1 MLFHLNSGKIIE
13 LNPNELTEMA
23 KLIHRAELVETCRK
37 ILNSGTF
44 MKNGGKY
51 GNIQILLGDKEMEEI
66 VDMALDTM
74 PKGNSTSDTHAVR
87 ECMDMWYKKNENAI
101 RSYVIAVTGTVRV
114 NCPDSI
120 TAEKANKELDDILR
134 KNTFEPL
141 IYVKTMN
148 LPPVD
153 KKDGTID
160 YRAMV
165 SGQLYVESMSKDVV
179 SEYAKTLTTAPL
191 EDVSIEVQ
199 QWPALARNMLSATP
213 EGALNSSKETPTRL
227 ALTVRFNLSTFLGQD
242 IPDEE
247 LVDEA
252 KRKVLL
258 AADDYI
264 SDVRGKIV
272 DRFVNQNGQVHVKT
286 IEVSAYTYLDGSVKA
301 SPETVPEVLNA
312 ILFNR
317 FDMKYKVRIS
327 IDPVAAPKPEKGKP
341 AVKEKNSNET
351 AFTAEVTGYLTFF
364 TADKFGA
371 EYAMEREDLGPLQE
385 ISWDIFP
392 GCERDV
398 WIARV
403 TGYVSVCAQSP
414 AQANTMIS
422 EMDFH
427 RLRDVDWKLVE

>member
-1 MLFHLNSGKIIE
+1 MLFHLNSGKTIE
-13 LNPNELTEMA
+13 LNANELTEMT
-23 KLIHRAELVETCRK
+23 KLIHRTEIVETCRT

-44 MKNGGKY
+44 MKDGGKY
-51 GNIQILLGDKEMEEI
+51 GDIQILLGDKEMEEI
-66 VDMALDTM
+66 ADMALDTM

-87 ECMDMWYKKNENAI
+87 ECMDMWYKKNEKVI

-114 NCPDSI
+114 NCPDSM

-141 IYVKTMN
+141 IYVKAMD

-160 YRAMV
+160 YCAMV
-165 SGQLYVESMSKDVV
+165 SGQLYVESVSKDVV
-179 SEYAKTLTTAPL
+179 SEYTKTLTTAPL
-191 EDVSIEVQ
+191 EDVFIEVQ

-227 ALTVRFNLSTFLGQD
+227 ALTVRFNFSIFEVL
-242 IPDEE
+242 PDEE
-247 LVDEA
+247 LIEEA
-252 KRKVLL
+252 KYKVLL

-272 DRFVNQNGQVHVKT
+272 NRFVNQDGRDVKT

-301 SPETVPEVLNA
+301 SPETVPEILNV
-312 ILFNR
+312 ICFNR

-327 IDPVAAPKPEKGKP
+327 IDPVPAPKPEKGKP
-341 AVKEKNSNET
+341 AVKEKDSNET
-351 AFTAEVTGYLTFF
+351 TFTAEVTGYLTFL
-364 TADKFGA
+364 TAGRFGA
-371 EYAMEREDLGPLQE
+371 EYAMEREDLGSLQE
-385 ISWDIFP
+385 ITWDIFP
-392 GCERDV
+392 GCEQDV

-403 TGYVSVCAQSP
+403 TGYVSVCAESP

-427 RLRDVDWKLVE
+427 RLRDVDWKFVED

>member
-23 KLIHRAELVETCRK
+23 KLIHRAELVETCRT

-51 GNIQILLGDKEMEEI
+51 GDIQILLGDKEMEEI
-66 VDMALDTM
+66 ADMALDTM

-87 ECMDMWYKKNENAI
+87 ECIDMWYKKNENAI

-114 NCPDSI
+114 NCPDSM

-160 YRAMV
+160 YCAMV
-165 SGQLYVESMSKDVV
+165 SGQLYLESMSKDVV

-199 QWPALARNMLSATP
+199 QWPALARNMLSSTP
-213 EGALNSSKETPTRL
+213 EGTFNSSKETPTRL
-227 ALTVRFNLSTFLGQD
+227 ALTVRFNFSILGAL
-242 IPDEE
+242 PDEE
-247 LVDEA
+247 LIDEA
-252 KRKVLL
+252 KHKVLL

-272 DRFVNQNGQVHVKT
+272 NRFVNQDGQDVKT
-286 IEVSAYTYLDGSVKA
+286 IEVSAYTYLDGSIKA
-301 SPETVPEVLNA
+301 SPETVPEILNA

-327 IDPVAAPKPEKGKP
+327 IDPVPAPKPEKGKP
-341 AVKEKNSNET
+341 TVKEEDSNET

-364 TADKFGA
+364 TAGKLGA
-371 EYAMEREDLGPLQE
+371 EYDMEREDLGPLQE
-385 ISWDIFP
+385 ITWDIFP
-392 GCERDV
+392 GCERDI
-398 WIARV
+398 WIAHV
-403 TGYVSVCAQSP
+403 NGYVVVYAESEEE
-414 AQANTMIS
+414 ANTMVS

-427 RLRDVDWKLVE
+427 RLRDVDWKFLED

>member
-1 MLFHLNSGKIIE
+1 MLFHLNSGKTIE
-13 LNPNELTEMA
+13 LSPNELTEMA
-23 KLIHRAELVETCRK
+23 KLIHRAELVETCRT

-44 MKNGGKY
+44 MKDGGKY
-51 GNIQILLGDKEMEEI
+51 GDIQILLGDKEMEEI
-66 VDMALDTM
+66 ADMALDTM
-74 PKGNSTSDTHAVR
+74 SKGNFTSDTHAVR
-87 ECMDMWYKKNENAI
+87 ECMNMWYKKNEKAI

-114 NCPDSI
+114 NCPDSM
-120 TAEKANKELDDILR
+120 TAEKANKELDDTLR

-153 KKDGTID
+153 KKDSTID
-160 YRAMV
+160 YCAMV

-191 EDVSIEVQ
+191 EDVFIEVQ
-199 QWPALARNMLSATP
+199 QWPTLARNMLSATS
-213 EGALNSSKETPTRL
+213 EGAFNSSKETPTRL
-227 ALTVRFNLSTFLGQD
+227 ALTVRLNLSTFLGQD

-272 DRFVNQNGQVHVKT
+272 DCFVNQDGRDIKT

-301 SPETVPEVLNA
+301 SPETVPEILNV
-312 ILFNR
+312 ICFNR
-317 FDMKYKVRIS
+317 FDMKYMVCIS
-327 IDPVAAPKPEKGKP
+327 IDPVPAPKPKKGKP

-392 GCERDV
+392 SCERDV

>member
-1 MLFHLNSGKIIE
+1 MLFHLNSGKTIE
-13 LNPNELTEMA
+13 LNANELTEMT
-23 KLIHRAELVETCRK
+23 KLIHRTEIVETCRT

-44 MKNGGKY
+44 MKDGGKY

-66 VDMALDTM
+66 ADMALDTM

-87 ECMDMWYKKNENAI
+87 ECMDMWYKKNEKVI

-114 NCPDSI
+114 NCPDSM

-141 IYVKTMN
+141 IYVKAMD

-153 KKDGTID
+153 KKDGSID
-160 YRAMV
+160 YCAMV
-165 SGQLYVESMSKDVV
+165 SGQLYVESVSKDVV
-179 SEYAKTLTTAPL
+179 SEYTKTLTTAPL
-191 EDVSIEVQ
+191 EDVFIEVQ

-227 ALTVRFNLSTFLGQD
+227 ALTVRFNFSIFGVL
-242 IPDEE
+242 PDEE
-247 LVDEA
+247 LIEEA
-252 KRKVLL
+252 KYKVLL

-272 DRFVNQNGQVHVKT
+272 NRFVNQDGRDVKT

-301 SPETVPEVLNA
+301 SPETVPEILNV
-312 ILFNR
+312 ICFNR

-327 IDPVAAPKPEKGKP
+327 IDPVPATKPEKGKP
-341 AVKEKNSNET
+341 AVKEKDSNET
-351 AFTAEVTGYLTFF
+351 TFTAEVTGYLTFF
-364 TADKFGA
+364 TAGSFGA
-371 EYAMEREDLGPLQE
+371 EYAMEREDLGSLQK
-385 ISWDIFP
+385 ITWDIFP
-392 GCERDV
+392 GCEQDV

-403 TGYVSVCAQSP
+403 TGYVSVCAESP

-427 RLRDVDWKLVE
+427 RLRDVDWKFVED

>member
-23 KLIHRAELVETCRK
+23 KLIHRAELVETCRT

-51 GNIQILLGDKEMEEI
+51 GDIQILLGDKEMEEI
-66 VDMALDTM
+66 ADMALDTM
-74 PKGNSTSDTHAVR
+74 PKGNSTSDTHAVK

-114 NCPDSI
+114 NCPDSM

-148 LPPVD
+148 MPPVD

-160 YRAMV
+160 YCAMV
-165 SGQLYVESMSKDVV
+165 SGQLYLESMSKDVV
-179 SEYAKTLTTAPL
+179 SEYAKTLTTDPL

-213 EGALNSSKETPTRL
+213 EGAFNSSKETPTRL
-227 ALTVRFNLSTFLGQD
+227 ALTVRFNFSILGAL
-242 IPDEE
+242 PDEE
-247 LVDEA
+247 LIDEA
-252 KRKVLL
+252 KHKVLL

-272 DRFVNQNGQVHVKT
+272 NRFVNQDGQDVKT

-301 SPETVPEVLNA
+301 SPETVPEILNA

-341 AVKEKNSNET
+341 AVKEEDSNET
-351 AFTAEVTGYLTFF
+351 TFTAEVTGYLTFF
-364 TADKFGA
+364 TAGRFGA
-371 EYAMEREDLGPLQE
+371 EYAMEREDLGSLQE
-385 ISWDIFP
+385 ITWDIFP
-392 GCERDV
+392 GCEQDV
-398 WIARV
+398 WISRV
-403 TGYVSVCAQSP
+403 TGYVSVCAESP
-414 AQANTMIS
+414 AQANTMVS
-422 EMDFH
+422 EMDFNG
-427 RLRDVDWKLVE
+427 LRDIDWKFLED